1 MGYQTETTQQSATT
15 LNQRFI
21 SMLENG
27 QEKQAADA
35 GTTFIRTIVRQEC
48 SARLVIVP
56 QGITNDELDRDPN
69 SDLPRK
75 IVEKEP
81 DSSATYVQFDGTP
94 RARWY
99 RGRRYVVYFGKTQ
112 SDEFVKSKFKLMTYE
127 NDIRKILADNSVKDL
142 ADQEDILFRRT
153 CLTMVNRNA
162 AVQRTQMPLFT
173 NAAFVKAFQAMDQR
187 RRPIGK
193 ILMTNSLYR
202 EAMNLPA
209 TQVGSDIAKRHYQE
223 GIDKENTLWGIPV
236 IQTAKTD
243 IYNPNEAWVFSPQ
256 NFLGNFFL
264 LQDATLFIEQRAD
277 MVKFF
282 SYAVPGIGIG
292 NSESMQQ
299 IVFGAPPV

>member
-1 MGYQTETTQQSATT
+1 MGYQTETTQQSATVA
-15 LNQRFI
+15 NQRFI

-27 QEKQAADA
+27 QEKQAAEA
-35 GTTFIRTIVRQEC
+35 GTTFIRNIVRQEC

-56 QGITNDELDRDPN
+56 QGITNDQLNVDVN
-69 SDLPRK
+69 TDLPRK

-94 RARWY
+94 RARWF
-99 RGRRYVVYFGKTQ
+99 RGRKYAIYFGKTQ
-112 SDEFVKSKFKLMTYE
+112 SDMFTKSKFKLMTYE

-162 AVQRTQMPLFT
+162 SIQRTQMPSFT
-173 NAAFVKAFQAMDQR
+173 NAAFVKAFQAMDKR

-193 ILMTNSLYR
+193 MLMTNSLFR

-209 TQVGSDIAKRHYQE
+209 TQVGSDIAKAHYMN
-223 GIDKENTLWGIPV
+223 GSDKETVLWGIPV

-243 IYNPNEAWVFSPQ
+243 IYNPEECWVFSPQ

-277 MVKFF
+277 IVTFF
-282 SYAVPGIGIG
+282 SYAAPGIGIG

-299 IVFGAPPV
+299 LVFGAAPI

>member
-1 MGYQTETTQQSATT
+1 MSYQTETTQQQATL

-21 SMLENG
+21 SMLEAG
-27 QEKQAADA
+27 QTKQAEDQ
-35 GTTFIRTIVRQEC
+35 GTAFIRSIVRQEC
-48 SARLVIVP
+48 AARLVIVP
-56 QGITNDELDRDPN
+56 QGLTNDELDRDVN

-94 RARWY
+94 RARWF
-99 RGRRYVVYFGKTQ
+99 RGKRYVVYFGKTQ
-112 SDEFVKSKFKLMTYE
+112 SDMFVKSKFKLMTYQ

-153 CLTMVNRNA
+153 CLTLVNRNA
-162 AVQRTQMPLFT
+162 AVQRTQMPAFT
-173 NAAFVKAFQAMDQR
+173 NAAFVKAFQAMDKR

-193 ILMTNSLYR
+193 MLMTNALYR

-209 TQVGSDIAKRHYQE
+209 TQVGSDIAKRHYME
-223 GIDKENTLWGIPV
+223 GADKESMLWGIPA

-243 IYNPNEAWVFSPQ
+243 IYNPEECWVFSPQ

-277 MVKFF
+277 IITFF
-282 SYAVPGIGIG
+282 SYAAPGIGIG

-299 IVFGAPPV
+299 LVFGSVPT